1 IIYPNIYS
9 RGKGN
14 QCFCLYFIS
23 LPLISPHTSS
33 RCTIKSTPL
42 SEMVKRLAPAS
53 RVSESPVVR
62 RTKEAA
68 SDAVFVAKKLLRSTG
83 KAAWIAG
90 TSFLILVVPLIVAMD
105 REQQINE
112 LESQQANILGTPSS
126 HPLPLTN

>member
-1 IIYPNIYS
+1 
-9 RGKGN
+9 
-14 QCFCLYFIS
+14 
-23 LPLISPHTSS
+23 
-33 RCTIKSTPL
+33 
-42 SEMVKRLAPAS
+42 MVKRLPSTS

-126 HPLPLTN
+126 HSLPLTN

>member
-1 IIYPNIYS
+1 
-9 RGKGN
+9 
-14 QCFCLYFIS
+14 
-23 LPLISPHTSS
+23 
-33 RCTIKSTPL
+33 
-42 SEMVKRLAPAS
+42 MVKRLAASS
-53 RVSESPVVR
+53 RVNESPVIR

-112 LESQQANILGTPSS
+112 LESQQANILGTPTS
-126 HPLPLTN
+126 HPLPLSN